1 MDDKFSVRQFAS
13 ECGYVD
19 GDGGVGIEGR
29 WFGLL
34 QLKQKYQYSS
44 NGDLG

>member
-19 GDGGVGIEGR
+19 CDGVVGIEGR
-29 WFGLL
+29 RFGLL

-44 NGDLG
+44 KGDLG

>member
-19 GDGGVGIEGR
+19 GDGGVLVLKEG
-29 WFGLL
+29 GLG
-34 QLKQKYQYSS
+34 YCS
-44 NGDLG
+44 